1 MGSMTTGHGNGHQ
14 SAVMTRAF
22 SPEEKRQA
30 LEEVLVSK
38 AFARSD
44 QLKRFLR
51 YICDMELAG
60 RGDEIQE
67 YSIAVEALG
76 RPPSYSPGEDS
87 AVRSR
92 AYALRQKLNEFY
104 ESERPEAF
112 LRIDLHK
119 GSYRP
124 NFIDWTEQS
133 RREAEESPRAAVSRA
148 PLSIK
153 AFLAGALAVLIV
165 GSAAAFLL
173 LPRLRTNRLDPVL
186 RDVWGSLVQPGADVS
201 VYVGCPPNLLL
212 KSFHDGEA
220 PSRRLLLPAPAE
232 VDGWYANLHMLD
244 GGGSA
249 YMMPNRD
256 FALFG
261 DAVALATAAKVLS
274 SAGVSFNILPE
285 LSYRPLAVRGR
296 NVVLIAA
303 PNYSQY
309 VAQVLKDAPFTIR
322 YDPEKRDEVIA
333 EGPSGRS
340 VFVTKRDQYLT
351 HTEVFGRVT
360 VLPRFVTATASEKTV
375 IFSGIS
381 TFGTQAAMEYFA
393 SPACLRELLQ
403 KFRQDGY
410 KEVPPSYQ
418 VVVRYNLD
426 RVVPPKWSYAA
437 HAIIKTPQP
446 AQ

>member
-133 RREAEESPRAAVSRA
+133 RREAEESPRAAVSSA

-340 VFVTKRDQYLT
+340 VFVTKRDQYGT
-351 HTEVFGRVT
+351 HTEVFGLVT
-360 VLPRFVTATASEKTV
+360 VLPSFVTATGSEKTV
-375 IFSGIS
+375 VFSGIS
-381 TFGTQAAMEYFA
+381 TFGSQAAMEYFA
-393 SPACLRELLQ
+393 
-403 KFRQDGY
+403 
-410 KEVPPSYQ
+410 
-418 VVVRYNLD
+418 
-426 RVVPPKWSYAA
+426 
-437 HAIIKTPQP
+437 
-446 AQ
+446 

>member
-340 VFVTKRDQYLT
+340 VFVTKRDQYGT
-351 HTEVFGRVT
+351 HTEVFGLVT
-360 VLPRFVTATASEKTV
+360 VLPSFVTATGSEKTV
-375 IFSGIS
+375 VFSGIS
-381 TFGTQAAMEYFA
+381 TFGSQAAMEYFA

-418 VVVRYNLD
+418 VVVRDNLE